1 MSAEYKIVLQ
11 QNIRVDGLATTTDLR
26 EEIDSILGDCRDG
39 RYPFNVETLQ
49 IALASLVET
58 AVLLAVDRS
67 ARKEFGNEMVKV
79 GPRSETSRAHLEVE
93 KILNALT
100 IDCVSDGRALSASVV
115 DVEREL
121 LPEAQ
126 WRVLC
131 RDDRK
136 PDGTPGD
143 YSMSIRIFDNA
154 DDARLDANGISC
166 SRFPIIVEASKADAV
181 LGALNFKADRW
192 GK

>member
-58 AVLLAVDRS
+58 AVRLAVDRS

-79 GPRSETSRAHLEVE
+79 GPRSETSRAHLEAE

-136 PDGTPGD
+136 PDGTYLATTP
-143 YSMSIRIFDNA
+143 MSSRIFDNA
-154 DDARLDANGISC
+154 DDARLDANGISRARASPSS
-166 SRFPIIVEASKADAV
+166 SRRRRPM
-181 LGALNFKADRW
+181 RCW
-192 GK
+192 GR